1 MSKNIVLIGM
11 PGCGKSTIGYILSKQ
26 LNMGFIDIDKYI
38 ELNEKKSIKEM
49 FTIGENYFRDIETK
63 YSSILGKSNSYIIAT
78 GGGII
83 KRHENIKYLKENSI
97 IVFIN
102 RPIENIIND
111 IDTDIRPLLSSGK
124 EKLYQLYS
132 ERIDLYK
139 KYSDIEI
146 YNNGKISEAVDMI
159 TEKIKGCD
167 TIENN
172 GN

>member
-26 LNMGFIDIDKYI
+26 LNMGFIDMDKYI

-49 FTIGENYFRDIETK
+49 FMIGEDYFRDIETK
-63 YSSILGKSNSYIIAT
+63 YSAIISKFNSYIIAT
-78 GGGII
+78 GGGIV

-111 IDTDIRPLLSSGK
+111 IDADIRPLLSNGK
-124 EKLYQLYS
+124 EKLYQLFN

-146 YNNGKISEAVDMI
+146 YNNDEI
-159 TEKIKGCD
+159 TEIINMIEKKIKGCD
-167 TIENN
+167 MIENN
-172 GN
+172 CN